1 MQKSCP
7 SCGNKL
13 LGYPDTVVLCQYC
26 GQKVLFESNNQ
37 TQPPQPPP
45 QPQPQYQYNPFPPVN
60 NSPQKIIHYV
70 NVPPRPK
77 HSLFLHIIL
86 FFVTGGIGN
95 ILYLIYKINEQNKWD
110 QMYNK

>member
-7 SCGNKL
+7 GCGNKL

-26 GQKVLFESNNQ
+26 GQKVCLKAIIR

-45 QPQPQYQYNPFPPVN
+45 QPQPQYQYNPFPPVITA
-60 NSPQKIIHYV
+60 PEIIHYV

-77 HSLFLHIIL
+77 AQ
-86 FFVTGGIGN
+86 FVFTYNIVFCYGGIGQY
-95 ILYLIYKINEQNKWD
+95 LYT
-110 QMYNK
+110 